1 MLLKETGLIGPVEAQ
16 GPFLTTTV
24 APGRTKRI
32 GATLQ
37 ERAIIEVVPLTLS
50 VEVVAREPTEIVL
63 PEIMAIIEALV
74 KAPKALVEVIEVPV
88 AARVA
93 REAVTEVLV
102 AAHEVLVAALEVPV
116 GLQDHLAGDLLAEEV
131 AGENNKSKQTF

>member
-16 GPFLTTTV
+16 GRLLITTV

-37 ERAIIEVVPLTLS
+37 ERAIIEVVPLPVS
-50 VEVVAREPTEIVL
+50 VEVVATEPIEVVLLEIT
-63 PEIMAIIEALV
+63 AITEALAKV
-74 KAPKALVEVIEVPV
+74 PEALVEVIEVPV

-93 REAVTEVLV
+93 REAALEVLV
-102 AAHEVLVAALEVPV
+102 AAHEVLAA
-116 GLQDHLAGDLLAEEV
+116 A
-131 AGENNKSKQTF
+131 